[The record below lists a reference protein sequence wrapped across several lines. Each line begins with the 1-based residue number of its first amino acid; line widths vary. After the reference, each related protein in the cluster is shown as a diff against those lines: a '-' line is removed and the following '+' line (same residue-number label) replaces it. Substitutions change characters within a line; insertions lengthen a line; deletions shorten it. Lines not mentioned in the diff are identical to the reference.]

1 MHQLA
6 LQKAQV
12 SNCVALP
19 LFFPTGFSPGR
30 QIAGH
35 GPKKAPEGGKGRRLA
50 HSPRPPNRN
59 KQQDLSE
66 KDGGSLLSVPRRCGQ
81 EKRMREEASHREQHS
96 AATRTSSNTFP
107 FRPPRARSQANLAK
121 HGPRSPVVA
130 LSAPGF
136 SWCLNG
142 GFRLDV
148 ANTRNSNQGFR
159 RGEIAQTSAS
169 GSHPPAHRSQ
179 RVARADH
186 DDWDHEAVRFER
198 HTPAQRL
205 VEDTRAG
212 YDPGLEFE
220 LPQTVR
226 LKACAFHCAG
236 RDLPT

>member
-1 MHQLA
+1 MRCIHHLVT
-6 LQKAQV
+6 AQPQQAAR
-12 SNCVALP
+12 SERKRWWLVALRAPP
-19 LFFPTGFSPGR
+19 LRPGKTDAR
-30 QIAGH
+30 RSQSAGT
-35 GPKKAPEGGKGRRLA
+35 AL
-50 HSPRPPNRN
+50 
-59 KQQDLSE
+59 
-66 KDGGSLLSVPRRCGQ
+66 CCY
-81 EKRMREEASHREQHS
+81 SHFVQY
-96 AATRTSSNTFP
+96 FP
-107 FRPPRARSQANLAK
+107 FRPPRARSRPTGRNMNQDHLSL
-121 HGPRSPVVA
+121 RSRP
-130 LSAPGF
+130 PGF

-159 RGEIAQTSAS
+159 RGEIAQTSTS
-169 GSHPPAHRSQ
+169 GSHPPAHRWQ

-198 HTPAQRL
+198 HAPAQRL